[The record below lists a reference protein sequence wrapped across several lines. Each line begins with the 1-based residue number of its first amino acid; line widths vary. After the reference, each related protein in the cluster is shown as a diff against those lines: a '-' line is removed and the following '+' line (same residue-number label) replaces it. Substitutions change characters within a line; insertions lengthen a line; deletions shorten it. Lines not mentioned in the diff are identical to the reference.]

1 MHFRNRGS
9 RSLVPLAVPLLVVIA
24 GGAQAA
30 PVVHTPNQAR
40 AAAYLKTVC
49 ADLAAT
55 AVGTSA
61 PPPSSAQ
68 LADLTQ
74 RCQFFEGAN
83 SAPAALG
90 TAYTAVM
97 GQQINAIGPQTKK
110 FGSLQQDNLAAR
122 LAELRRGARGA
133 SFSGLEVTDADGNV
147 LANGGSQ
154 LSDYL
159 PGGASGDAEQ
169 GWLDGRLGVFVNGSL
184 KGGSKRVSKNSFAFN
199 LSDNSV
205 TVGADYRITNHIV
218 AGAAVGSGKTTTDF
232 ANSFG
237 HLDITATGVSVFA
250 SLYGTRYYVDAV
262 AGYGR
267 PHLQT
272 DRHIAYSESA
282 SIIDQ
287 DATGSTHLR
296 DVWTG
301 ISAGSPLN
309 YRAFT
314 LTPEVSLNY
323 HEIRLDGFT
332 ESMSAPAAAGS
343 GLALAFGD
351 AVVPSLQGRA
361 GLRAAYTFSGSWGV
375 FEPNL
380 HATFI
385 REMRSHPDDF
395 TARLAY
401 APQAAGLFY
410 IGTDPPEGHY
420 FGGGGGVN
428 FQLAHGISGFVDY
441 EQLKVLKTIKSHE
454 LSLGLRY
461 QFGI

>member
-1 MHFRNRGS
+1 MQFRNRTFVLRGMIL
-9 RSLVPLAVPLLVVIA
+9 SLVIP

-30 PVVHTPNQAR
+30 LTPNQTR

-49 ADLAAT
+49 AQIAAT
-55 AVGTSA
+55 ATGTNGNL
-61 PPPSSAQ
+61 PTAQ
-68 LADLTQ
+68 LNDLLQ
-74 RCQFFEGAN
+74 RCQFFENVN
-83 SAPAALG
+83 SPPASLS
-90 TAYTAVM
+90 TAYFAVM
-97 GQQINAIGPQTKK
+97 GQQINALGPQTKK

-122 LAELRRGARGA
+122 LAEIRRGARGA
-133 SFSGLEVTDADGNV
+133 SVSGLAVTDSDGNM
-147 LANGGSQ
+147 LAGGGSQ

-184 KGGSKRVSKNSFAFN
+184 KGGSKRKSANSFQFKI
-199 LSDNSV
+199 SDNSV

-232 ANSFG
+232 ANSMG
-237 HLDITATGVSVFA
+237 NLDLTATGVSVYA
-250 SLYGTRYYVDAV
+250 SLYGSSYYVDAV

-267 PHLQT
+267 PELHT
-272 DRHIAYSESA
+272 DRHIQYTELGGAV
-282 SIIDQ
+282 DQ
-287 DATGSTHLR
+287 DATGTTHLR

-301 ISAGSPLN
+301 ISAGRPLS

-323 HEIRLDGFT
+323 HEIRLAGFS
-332 ESMSAPAAAGS
+332 ESMSAPLAAGA
-343 GLALAFGD
+343 GLALAYGD

-361 GLRAAYTFSGSWGV
+361 GLRGAYTFSGSWGV

-385 REMRSHPDDF
+385 REFRSHPDDF

-401 APQAAGLFY
+401 APQNTGLFY
-410 IGTDPPEGHY
+410 VGTDPPEGHY
-420 FGGGGGVN
+420 FGGGGGVS
-428 FQLAHGISGFVDY
+428 FQLAHGIAGFVDY
-441 EQLKVLKTIKSHE
+441 EQLKVLKSIKSHE
-454 LSLGLRY
+454 LTLGLRY
-461 QFGI
+461 QFGL